1 MNSPDIIF
9 YTTPQG
15 DVRVEVFFEDETFW
29 LTQKRMA
36 ELFGKDVRTVNE
48 HLNRIFEE
56 GELDREATI
65 RKFRIVQQEGNRTV
79 AREVDHFNL
88 DAIISVGY
96 RVNSQRATGFRIWA
110 TRALKE
116 YIIKGFVLDD
126 ERLKQGRRFGQDYFR
141 ELRGLTSGA
150 AAWA

>member
-1 MNSPDIIF
+1 MNSSDIIF

-36 ELFGKDVRTVNE
+36 ELFGVEVNTINYHLKEIFQSAELQEEAVIRRIRTTADDGKSYLTN
-48 HLNRIFEE
+48 HY
-56 GELDREATI
+56 
-65 RKFRIVQQEGNRTV
+65 
-79 AREVDHFNL
+79 NL